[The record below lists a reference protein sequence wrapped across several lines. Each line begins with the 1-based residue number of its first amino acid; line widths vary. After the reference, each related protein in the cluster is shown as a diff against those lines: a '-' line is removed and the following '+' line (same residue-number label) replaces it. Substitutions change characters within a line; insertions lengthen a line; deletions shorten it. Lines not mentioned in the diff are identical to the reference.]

1 MARNRKYQPAAVR
14 LGPALKALLLCAFIV
29 LCGVG
34 YVWQKNQ
41 LNDLSR
47 RQAVLE
53 KRLWNLRGL
62 NDQQAGNLMKLQ
74 TPGALEARVRELR
87 LGLREAQP
95 NQIIRLIDAPAGVS
109 ERTLGDPGYQ
119 YAGDRI
125 LTGNR
130 GSNR

>member
-1 MARNRKYQPAAVR
+1 MARNRKNQPAAIR
-14 LGPALKALLLCAFIV
+14 LGPALKVLLLCGFIV
-29 LCGVG
+29 ICGVG

-53 KRLWNLRGL
+53 KRLWYLRGL
-62 NDQQAGNLMKLQ
+62 NDQQAGNLMTLQ
-74 TPGALEARVRELR
+74 TPHALEARVRDLR

-95 NQIIRLIDAPAGVS
+95 NQIIRLIDVPTGVS
-109 ERTLGDPGYQ
+109 EGPMGELGHQ
-119 YAGDRI
+119 YAGDGN
-125 LTGNR
+125 LTPHR